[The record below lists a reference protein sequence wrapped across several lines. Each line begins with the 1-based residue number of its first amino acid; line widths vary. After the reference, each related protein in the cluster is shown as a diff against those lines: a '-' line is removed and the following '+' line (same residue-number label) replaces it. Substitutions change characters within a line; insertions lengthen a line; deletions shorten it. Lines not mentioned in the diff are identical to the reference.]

1 MKVGLS
7 LLFFGNMAARPT
19 NPPQTL
25 GSTQPVQPVI
35 PKTSNQQPQT
45 LRISPLVGKGI
56 EQQTK
61 VPVLQELRKPL
72 KWVLV
77 GGIALFVGVWLL
89 TSIYNMV
96 LGFGKSK
103 TDPVTKISPVATSTS
118 TKTATNN
125 ACDKIDAK
133 MKAAQIKSTQ
143 VDKVFWQKYPDRKS
157 KLIDANDAASQQEW
171 CAIASELAEKK

>member
-19 NPPQTL
+19 NPPQPL
-25 GSTQPVQPVI
+25 GSTQPATP
-35 PKTSNQQPQT
+35 SNQRSNT
-45 LRISPLVGKGI
+45 LRVSPLVGKGI
-56 EQQTK
+56 EQQTT

-72 KWVLV
+72 KWVLA
-77 GGIALFVGVWLL
+77 GGIALFVVVWLL

-96 LGFGKSK
+96 LGSGKS
-103 TDPVTKISPVATSTS
+103 TVDPVTKVSPAVSSAPTTA
-118 TKTATNN
+118 ATNN

-133 MKAAQIKSTQ
+133 MKAAQIKSKQ
-143 VDKVFWQKYPDRKS
+143 VDQVFWQRHPDRKS

-171 CAIASELAEKK
+171 CAIASELAGK